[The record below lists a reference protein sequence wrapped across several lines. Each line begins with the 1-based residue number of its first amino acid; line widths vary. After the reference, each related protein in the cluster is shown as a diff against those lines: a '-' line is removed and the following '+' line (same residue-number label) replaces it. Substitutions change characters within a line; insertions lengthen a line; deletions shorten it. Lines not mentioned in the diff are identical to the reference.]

1 MDMMSNHFMLSLFFW
16 HAEREEIEMHEFD
29 YHNEGILNVP
39 SKKWGKQELAQA
51 RERWAERESWENS
64 CLKYPKT
71 DGVYN
76 FILQKMKSEGL
87 RPSSEKIAEMADIF
101 REFYGNRD

>member
-1 MDMMSNHFMLSLFFW
+1 MMSNHFMPSLFLTC
-16 HAEREEIEMHEFD
+16 RNGGKITHEFN
-29 YHNEGILNVP
+29 YHNEGILSIP
-39 SKKWGKQELAQA
+39 SKKWSKQELAQA
-51 RERWAERESWENS
+51 RERRAERESWENS

-101 REFYGNRD
+101 RDFYGNRD

>member
-1 MDMMSNHFMLSLFFW
+1 
-16 HAEREEIEMHEFD
+16 MHEFD
-29 YHNEGILNVP
+29 YNNEGLLNIP

-71 DGVYN
+71 DGG
-76 FILQKMKSEGL
+76 I
-87 RPSSEKIAEMADIF
+87 
-101 REFYGNRD
+101 

>member
-1 MDMMSNHFMLSLFFW
+1 
-16 HAEREEIEMHEFD
+16 MHEFD
-29 YHNEGILNVP
+29 YNNEGILSIP
-39 SKKWGKQELAQA
+39 SKKWSKQELAQA

-64 CLKYPKT
+64 HSLYPQT

-87 RPSSEKIAEMADIF
+87 RPSSKKIAEMADIF
-101 REFYGNRD
+101 REFYWGKD

>member
-1 MDMMSNHFMLSLFFW
+1 MDMMSNHFMLSLFL
-16 HAEREEIEMHEFD
+16 ACRKGGMKMHEFD
-29 YHNEGILNVP
+29 YNNEGLLNIP
-39 SKKWGKQELAQA
+39 SKKWSKKELAQA
-51 RERWAERESWENS
+51 QERWAERESWENS
-64 CLKYPKT
+64 CLKYPKA

-101 REFYGNRD
+101 RDFYGNRD

>member
-1 MDMMSNHFMLSLFFW
+1 
-16 HAEREEIEMHEFD
+16 MHEFD
-29 YHNEGILNVP
+29 YHNEGVLSIP
-39 SKKWGKQELAQA
+39 SKKWSKKELAQA
-51 RERWAERESWENS
+51 QERWAERESWENS
-64 CLKYPKT
+64 CFKYPKT

-101 REFYGNRD
+101 RDFYGNRD

>member
-1 MDMMSNHFMLSLFFW
+1 
-16 HAEREEIEMHEFD
+16 MHEFD
-29 YHNEGILNVP
+29 YHNEGVLSIP
-39 SKKWGKQELAQA
+39 SKKWSKQELAQA
-51 RERWAERESWENS
+51 QERWTERESWENS

-71 DGVYN
+71 DEVYN

-101 REFYGNRD
+101 RDFYGNRD

>member
-1 MDMMSNHFMLSLFFW
+1 
-16 HAEREEIEMHEFD
+16 MHEFD
-29 YHNEGILNVP
+29 YHNEGVLSIP
-39 SKKWGKQELAQA
+39 SKKWSKKELAQA
-51 RERWAERESWENS
+51 QEHWAERESWENS

-101 REFYGNRD
+101 RDFYGNRD